1 MTVWLLAIGLI
12 SILGQVILLR
22 ELAVAF
28 YGSELIYILAL
39 GVWLLWTGLGAAA
52 GRRRTV
58 PPAARIRWSF
68 LWFSLF
74 LVVDVLFIRGIQHLF
89 GGVTGADLP
98 FTRQLA
104 AMALALLPV
113 GLTLGLQFQWVAK
126 LFVGERRDTLARAY
140 AIESVGGI
148 LGGAAATL
156 ALKVGLQNFTIAMI
170 CSLLALLSAVHC
182 FGRDGRRSGPG
193 RFLSGLSAVVGV
205 AFLAILWQGGA
216 IDRWSTGWNHPALLA
231 TRDTPYGRITVS
243 GRLGQISVFENG
255 ALAVDSEG
263 ISAEELVHLAAIEHP
278 NPRSILILGGSLE
291 GLAREAERHRPERID
306 VVELDRRALDLACRH
321 LPRDPLKVRGST
333 RGEVRFADPRRHLLE
348 FDRRTYD
355 LILVGMPEPISAQGN
370 RFYTREFFAQCAEWL
385 SPGGVVA
392 FRLRSAEN
400 LWTPLLLRRARS
412 IQRAFGEVFPEIIV
426 LPGASNIFIG
436 SLGPL
441 ERDPEK
447 LATRLEERG
456 IEARMVSPAYVRYV
470 HTNQRFAEAQDKLE
484 ATSAPVNSDARPIC
498 YQYTLLLWLSR
509 YYPVLTLIDLPER
522 IGPWGARAA
531 WLGAVGVLVVLVWLR
546 SKPAARRVTLVAVAG
561 FLGMVLES
569 ALILG
574 YQMRSGVLFQDL
586 GLLLTLFMAGL
597 ALGSFSVHRWAG
609 RESDGGELSR
619 WLGASLLAAF
629 GGLSALSAFFL
640 SGAVAAGIVLTAV
653 ALILCGALVAAVFAY
668 ASLRRISDQRLVVSS
683 LYAAD
688 LVGGCLGSLAGSL
701 ILIPALG
708 LGDTA
713 LAMLVVAVAALIVV

>member
-1 MTVWLLAIGLI
+1 
-12 SILGQVILLR
+12 
-22 ELAVAF
+22 
-28 YGSELIYILAL
+28 
-39 GVWLLWTGLGAAA
+39 
-52 GRRRTV
+52 
-58 PPAARIRWSF
+58 
-68 LWFSLF
+68 
-74 LVVDVLFIRGIQHLF
+74 
-89 GGVTGADLP
+89 
-98 FTRQLA
+98 
-104 AMALALLPV
+104 
-113 GLTLGLQFQWVAK
+113 VAK
-126 LFVGERRDTLARAY
+126 LFVAERRDTLARAY

-156 ALKVGLQNFTIAMI
+156 ALRVGFQNFTIAAI
-170 CSLLALLSAVHC
+170 CSLLALLSAVHRA
-182 FGRDGRRSGPG
+182 GRDGRRDGPG
-193 RFLSGLSAVVGV
+193 RFLSGLSAVAGIVL
-205 AFLAILWQGGA
+205 LAILWQGGT

-231 TRDTPYGRITVS
+231 TCDTPYGRITMS
-243 GRLGQISVFENG
+243 GRLGQVSVFENG
-255 ALAVDSEG
+255 ALAFDSEG
-263 ISAEELVHLAAIEHP
+263 TSAEELVHLAAIEHP
-278 NPRSILILGGSLE
+278 DPRSILILGGSLE

-306 VVELDRRALDLACRH
+306 VLELDRRAFDLARRH
-321 LPRDPLKVRGST
+321 LPGDPLQVPGAT
-333 RGEVRFADPRRHLLE
+333 RARVRFADPRRHLRE
-348 FDRRTYD
+348 FDRRAYD
-355 LILVGMPEPISAQGN
+355 LILVGMPEPTSAEGN

-412 IQRAFGEVFPEIIV
+412 IQRALGEVFPEIIV
-426 LPGASNIFIG
+426 LPGVTNIFIG

-447 LATRLEERG
+447 LASRLEERG

-470 HTNQRFAEAQDKLE
+470 HTNPRFAEAQDRLA

-531 WLGAVGVLVVLVWLR
+531 WLAVVGVLVVLAWLR
-546 SKPAARRVTLVAVAG
+546 REPAARRVILVAMAG

-586 GLLLTLFMAGL
+586 GLLLTVFMAGL
-597 ALGSFSVHRWAG
+597 ALGSFSVHRWARRG
-609 RESDGGELSR
+609 SDGGGLSR
-619 WLGASLLAAF
+619 WLGAGLLAAF
-629 GGLSALSAFFL
+629 AGLSTLCAVLL
-640 SGAVAAGIVLTAV
+640 SGVVAAGIGLTAL
-653 ALILCGALVAAVFAY
+653 ALLLCGGLVAAVFAY
-668 ASLRRISDQRLVVSS
+668 ASLRRISDQRLVVSP

-688 LVGGCLGSLAGSL
+688 LIGGCLGSLAGSL
-701 ILIPALG
+701 ILIPILG

-713 LAMLVVAVAALIVV
+713 LAMLVVAAAALIVV